1 MKEDLA
7 KRKLQNANGGEDGE
21 EMYDDEKVTDQFL
34 RDQFDVMSYYQ
45 TNMLCEAFTDVNKF
59 YLSEN
64 EMLVEQ
70 KISQLYGNIEDL
82 MEQEQCKIVDK
93 MNESIIGKKTNFRA

>member
-1 MKEDLA
+1 
-7 KRKLQNANGGEDGE
+7 
-21 EMYDDEKVTDQFL
+21 
-34 RDQFDVMSYYQ
+34 MSYYQ

-70 KISQLYGNIEDL
+70 KITQLYGNVQDL
-82 MEQEQCKIVDK
+82 MEKKQCEMVDK
-93 MNESIIGKKTNFRA
+93 LNESIIGKTTNFRKQ